1 MGLSCCGPI
10 ISPYSALTLDATIVH
25 VNTPSQMMNKFTLN
39 STLVIDEDSVSK
51 TAYNNG
57 TSKQD
62 KS

>member
-1 MGLSCCGPI
+1 M
-10 ISPYSALTLDATIVH
+10 TLDAAIVH
-25 VNTPSQMMNKFTLN
+25 VNTTSQMMNKFTLN
-39 STLVIDEDSVSK
+39 TTLVIDEDSVSK